1 MADKHDEPDNPDVRG
16 RDWYGPLSLQPL
28 VQLKKFVDECDDFTK
43 ELRAESGSSVFKA
56 HPGIKS
62 TFITDMAGLEFVFNA
77 PVTQLDRLD
86 DEHPGF
92 GGLAFNR
99 EMLGGVVPTLMRHA
113 GDHDPSRAFIL
124 AVLKLRR
131 GAFRPAA
138 EKVLHYGIPMLREAP
153 RGTPVNFQHALH
165 HAAIGICFEWLFD
178 IIMDS
183 PTAGADAESWIRGC
197 FSLRSDQP
205 VANALARVAARLK
218 NGPNAGQRD
227 YSARTMD
234 AIRASAPYPSFVE
247 AARRVGVPEGDVAGH
262 LMFAASFNAVG
273 GAWSTLHPA
282 LAQLS
287 VDAVTRARLA
297 KELVAFR
304 GSVYELNDLPHLH
317 DFFLESMRL
326 FGRPRHYYRRAKVDL
341 DVPVSAGQPVHV
353 KAGTTLCLVAT
364 SARQDRV
371 VWGDDAAIFDPER
384 YGRKPALRDRVHP
397 FGPPPSSPS
406 QYGCAGMEDHAAA
419 ILWKT
424 LAAAL
429 GRSLDWKLS
438 PWPEPDVDAFA
449 GVRPAEFKW
458 VRE

>member
-1 MADKHDEPDNPDVRG
+1 MADKHEEPDNPDVGG
-16 RDWYGPLSLQPL
+16 RDWYGPLSLGPL
-28 VQLKKFVDECDDFTK
+28 KELKKFVEECDDFTK
-43 ELRAESGSSVFKA
+43 ELRADSGSSVFKA

-77 PVTQLDRLD
+77 PVTTLDRLD

-99 EMLGGVVPTLMRHA
+99 EMVGGVVPILMRHA
-113 GDHDPSRAFIL
+113 RDHDPARTFML
-124 AVLKLRR
+124 EVLKLRR
-131 GAFRPAA
+131 PFFQPAC

-165 HAAIGICFEWLFD
+165 HAAIGICFVWLLD
-178 IIMDS
+178 ITPGPS
-183 PTAGADAESWIRGC
+183 GADAEGWIKGC
-197 FSLRSDQP
+197 FGLRSDQP
-205 VANALARVAARLK
+205 LSNVIARAAGRLK
-218 NGPNAGQRD
+218 NGPNARQLD
-227 YSARTMD
+227 YGARSMD

-247 AARRVGVPEGDVAGH
+247 AARRVGVPENDVAAH
-262 LMFAASFNAVG
+262 LMFTASVNAVG
-273 GAWSTLHPA
+273 GAWSTLHPS

-304 GSVYELNDLPHLH
+304 GSVYELHPLPHLH

-341 DVPVSAGQPVHV
+341 VLPVSVGQPVPI

-384 YGRKPALRDRVHP
+384 YARRPALRDRVYP
-397 FGPPPSSPS
+397 FGPPMTSPS
-406 QYGCAGMEDHAAA
+406 QYGCAAMGDHIAA

-429 GRSLDWKLS
+429 GRSLEWKLS

-449 GVRPAEFKW
+449 GVRPAEFNW

>member
-1 MADKHDEPDNPDVRG
+1 MAERSDEPDNPGVRG
-16 RDWYGPLSLQPL
+16 RDWYGPLSLGPL
-28 VQLKKFVDECDDFTK
+28 KELKKFVEECDDFTK
-43 ELRAESGSSVFKA
+43 ELRADSGSSVFKA

-77 PVTQLDRLD
+77 PVDKLDRLD
-86 DEHPGF
+86 DPEPGF
-92 GGLAFNR
+92 GGLTFNHR
-99 EMLGGVVPTLMRHA
+99 EMLGGVVPALMGHA
-113 GDHDPSRAFIL
+113 GNHGPARAL
-124 AVLKLRR
+124 VLDVLKVRR
-131 GAFRPAA
+131 AHFKPAC

-178 IIMDS
+178 ITPGPS
-183 PTAGADAESWIRGC
+183 GADAESWIKGC
-197 FSLRSDQP
+197 FGLKSDQP
-205 VANALARVAARLK
+205 IANALARFGSRLK
-218 NGPNAGQRD
+218 NGPTAAQRK
-227 YSARTMD
+227 YGAETMD
-234 AIRASAPYPSFVE
+234 AIRASAPYPSFLE
-247 AARRVGVPEGDVAGH
+247 AARRVGVPERDVAGH

-297 KELVAFR
+297 KELLAFR

-341 DVPVSAGQPVHV
+341 VLPVTVGEPVAI

-384 YGRKPALRDRVHP
+384 YGRNPKLRASVHP
-397 FGPPPSSPS
+397 FGPPPSAPS
-406 QYGCAGMEDHAAA
+406 QYGCAGMEDHVAA

-429 GRSLDWKLS
+429 GRSTDWKLS